1 MQVRAQS
8 VVIGTTFTKKENM
21 NDQEKIPYNIELT
34 FKTEYSEYD
43 VDSGS
48 FVEDVKVYENIIGY
62 QVGNDVIAVVTHDGE
77 THIYPMGDV
86 RFVRHYPAQ

>member
-21 NDQEKIPYNIELT
+21 GDQEKIPYNIELT
-34 FKTEYSEYD
+34 IKTGNFDYETDNYA
-43 VDSGS
+43 
-48 FVEDVKVYENIIGY
+48 VEVKLYENIIGY

-86 RFVRHYPAQ
+86 TFVRHYPAQ

>member
-21 NDQEKIPYNIELT
+21 GDQEKIPYNIELT
-34 FKTEYSEYD
+34 FFDEFCQETGD
-43 VDSGS
+43 
-48 FVEDVKVYENIIGY
+48 FVEEIKVYENIIGY

-77 THIYPMGDV
+77 THIYPMKSV
-86 RFVRHYPAQ
+86 KFVRHYPAQ

>member
-1 MQVRAQS
+1 
-8 VVIGTTFTKKENM
+8 M

-34 FKTEYSEYD
+34 FHSENSEYD
-43 VDSGS
+43 EETGY
-48 FVEDVKVYENIIGY
+48 FTKEIKVYENIIGY